1 MWIYRPI
8 HSRQCEAD
16 LSPRCHPV
24 KTEVQTSFD
33 PDSTAAGVHAYTGTT
48 TNYFSVNGGTTNLDN
63 FNTSP
68 NGGSR
73 DWASSAEP
81 YGYLV
86 GETIRAGPAA
96 PKASCRRPA
105 RLRRRSAPSTI
116 PHTSIRQVKTC

>member
-33 PDSTAAGVHAYTGTT
+33 PDSTAAGVHTYTGTT

-73 DWASSAEP
+73 DWASSAGNGSFSNPGVVNAVSQADLREMHAL
-81 YGYLV
+81 GYH
-86 GETIRAGPAA
+86 
-96 PKASCRRPA
+96 CR
-105 RLRRRSAPSTI
+105 
-116 PHTSIRQVKTC
+116 QQ